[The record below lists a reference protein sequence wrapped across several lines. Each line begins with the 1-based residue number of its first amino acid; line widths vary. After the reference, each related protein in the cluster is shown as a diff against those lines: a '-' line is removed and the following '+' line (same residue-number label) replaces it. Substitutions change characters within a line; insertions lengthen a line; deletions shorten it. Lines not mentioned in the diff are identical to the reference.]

1 MIPLVADN
9 LDAIAGLCRTH
20 GIQSLDVFGSAAVQ
34 VHDADANDI
43 DLICDLGT
51 YELGVADRLFAFAH
65 ALEALFG
72 KPVDLLTKPMIR
84 NPYFRQ
90 AIDEQRVRLY
100 EARDRQA
107 AA

>member
-9 LDAIAGLCRTH
+9 LTVIAEICRAH
-20 GIQSLDVFGSAAVQ
+20 NIQSLDVFGSAAIGSRNE
-34 VHDADANDI
+34 DANDI
-43 DLICDLGT
+43 DLLCDLGI
-51 YELGVADRLFAFAH
+51 YEPGVADRLFAFAD

-72 KPVDLLTKPMIR
+72 KPVELLTIPMIR
-84 NPYFRQ
+84 NPYFQQ
-90 AIDEQRVRLY
+90 AINEQRVRLY